1 MLSKIVTEG
10 QKLMI
15 PLTCN
20 VQNSLTHR
28 IREEGSG
35 YQGLKGEG
43 SGELPINGYKVSVIH
58 VNEF

>member
-1 MLSKIVTEG
+1 
-10 QKLMI
+10 MI